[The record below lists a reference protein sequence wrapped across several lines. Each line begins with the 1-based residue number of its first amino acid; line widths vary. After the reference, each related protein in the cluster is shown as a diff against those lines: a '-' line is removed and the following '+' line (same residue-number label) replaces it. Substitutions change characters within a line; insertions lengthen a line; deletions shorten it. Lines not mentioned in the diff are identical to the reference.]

1 MAEKFNLL
9 SAKFAAS
16 DNLKAGSYAD
26 GRNLYLRVGASGS
39 KSWVFRWQSEGK
51 PSELG
56 LGAFAKLGLAAAREK
71 AGELREAVALGAS
84 KEALKHL
91 IRPKAELADER
102 TFKFYA
108 ERVIEQKTAS
118 PKYRSK
124 KALAQW
130 TATLERYAFPT
141 IGHKRPDE
149 ITVGDVATVLA
160 PLWESKTETATRL
173 RQRMETIID
182 YALAVE
188 DSDGNNPAKWSERL
202 KIRLGGNAEKNVQ
215 HHRAVPY
222 RDIPALMAKLRDKD
236 SVSAMLLRYSILTAA
251 RSGEARGLKW
261 SEVNLAKRM
270 VIIPASRMKNKK
282 QPHRVPLND
291 EAFEILEAME
301 TRRAEGQELVF
312 ASSVSAAKPKGVQL
326 SDVAVAKALRLAYP
340 AGEGERPF
348 TPHGTA
354 RSSFRDWVANETNY
368 SPEVAEWALA
378 HIQTDK
384 VVKAYQRSDLFD
396 KRVSLMAAWGNY
408 IAAKNDRS
416 VVEFPTKIGT
426 GRKSR

>member
-16 DNLKAGSYAD
+16 DNSKAGSYAD

-39 KSWVFRWQSEGK
+39 KSWVFRWHYEGK
-51 PSELG
+51 PAELG
-56 LGAFAKLGLAAAREK
+56 VGPFAKLGLAAAREK

-84 KEALKHL
+84 KEALKQL
-91 IRPKAELADER
+91 IRPKPEQPDER

-108 ERVIEQKTAS
+108 ELVIKQKTAS

-124 KALAQW
+124 KALGQW
-130 TATLERYAFPT
+130 TQTLTRYVFPT
-141 IGHKRPDE
+141 IGHKRPGE
-149 ITVGDVATVLA
+149 ITVGDIATVLA
-160 PLWESKTETATRL
+160 PLWETKVETATRL

-202 KIRLGGNAEKNVQ
+202 KIRLGGDAEKNVQ
-215 HHRAVPY
+215 HHKAVPY
-222 RDIPALMAKLRDKD
+222 RDIPGLMATLRAKD
-236 SVSAMLLRYSILTAA
+236 STSAMLLRYSILTVA

-261 SEVNLAKRM
+261 AEVNMAKRT
-270 VIIPASRMKNKK
+270 VVIPASRMKNKK
-282 QPHRVPLND
+282 VAHRIPLND
-291 EAFEILEAME
+291 EAVEILDAMA
-301 TRRAEGQELVF
+301 TRRVEGQELVF
-312 ASSVSAAKPKGVQL
+312 ASGVGPAKPKGVPL

-340 AGEGERPF
+340 APEGERPF

-396 KRVSLMAAWGNY
+396 KRVTLMAAWGNY
-408 IAAKNDRS
+408 IAGKANIS
-416 VVEFPTKIGT
+416 SIVNS
-426 GRKSR
+426 KSAY